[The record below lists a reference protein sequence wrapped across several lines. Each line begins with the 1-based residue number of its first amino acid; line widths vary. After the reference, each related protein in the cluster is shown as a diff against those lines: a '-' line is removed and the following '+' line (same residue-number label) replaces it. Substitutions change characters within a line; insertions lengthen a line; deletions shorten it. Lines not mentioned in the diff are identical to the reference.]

1 MYTQSAMITSFSL
14 TMSRTS
20 TDISEAQRCVHF
32 LHVVRIMSRTRLMG
46 IVFWHYLKKKQSL
59 TDCLHSGRSLWVL
72 IAEGNVE
79 TPTFFLTDGRWR
91 IYRISK
97 RDLTACKIMKK

>member
-1 MYTQSAMITSFSL
+1 MCAFP
-14 TMSRTS
+14 SRGANNEQNA
-20 TDISEAQRCVHF
+20 TDGDCF
-32 LHVVRIMSRTRLMG
+32 LAL
-46 IVFWHYLKKKQSL
+46 FKKKQSL